1 MKRTEKRA
9 FEFAARQPW
18 AITEEHLSL
27 ILEIAQRTHEPDFT
41 AVAQAQPDR
50 SKGVRDTYGSVA
62 VINAIGPI
70 FRYANLF
77 TAISGATSI
86 QELAAEFRSA
96 VEDPSITAIVLNVDS
111 PGGEVAGTSELSKAV
126 YAARSSKPIVAYVDD
141 YAASAAYW
149 IASAADRIVASPTAR
164 LGSIGVLAT
173 VTKKDPEPGAKSY
186 EFVSSVSPKKTLSLD
201 TEQGRAEIQGAVDD
215 LANVFVADVAR
226 NRGVSAEKVLAD
238 FGQGGLMIAAKAV
251 TAGLADEIGSFDEL
265 VGALAKPQKALKMF
279 GKNSVASAT
288 NPQEKSMEENKPA
301 ETAQPP
307 AVDVNA
313 LVTKARTEG
322 FAEAGMIADL
332 CAIAG
337 KPELAVKYIGEKKTT
352 DQVRAELLAARV
364 KQDGPEVDP
373 SVMPGADT
381 GTEKPKVEGKAKPWG
396 AIFKSLG
403 IKTKGGN

>member
-18 AITEEHLSL
+18 AITEDHLSL

-86 QELAAEFRSA
+86 QELAEEFSSA
-96 VEDPSITAIVLNVDS
+96 VKDPSITAIVLNVDS

-126 YAARSSKPIVAYVDD
+126 YAARGSKPIVAYVDD

-173 VTKKDPEPGAKSY
+173 VTRKDPEPGAKSY
-186 EFVSSVSPKKTLSLD
+186 EFVSSVSPKKTLGPD

-226 NRGVSAEKVLAD
+226 NRGVSTEKVLAD
-238 FGQGGLMIAAKAV
+238 FGQGGLMIASKAV
-251 TAGLADEIGSFDEL
+251 AAGLADSVGSFDEL
-265 VGALAKPQKALKMF
+265 IGSIAKPKVNPF
-279 GKNSVASAT
+279 VKNSVASAT

-307 AVDVNA
+307 VVDVNA

-337 KPELAVKYIGEKKTT
+337 KPELAVKFIGEKKTT

-364 KQDGPEVDP
+364 KQDGLEVDP